1 MIYLF
6 LLIGILMLISITM
19 LMKELSFPQKLEAIS
34 LNKVVYENINNSVIQ
49 FGKTNVSS
57 LNYNS
62 TQMTNATSSTT
73 PQEIHKPLSPKSP
86 QEIEREK
93 QEIQKS
99 KANVT
104 VFTQRLRATS

>member
-1 MIYLF
+1 MLVTIT
-6 LLIGILMLISITM
+6 ILMN
-19 LMKELSFPQKLEAIS
+19 EFSFPQKLEAIS
-34 LNKVVYENINNSVIQ
+34 LNNVGYENINNTVIQ

-62 TQMTNATSSTT
+62 THMTNATSSST

-93 QEIQKS
+93 QEIQKR
-99 KANVT
+99 KTNIT
-104 VFTQRLRATS
+104 VFTQRLHATS

>member
-1 MIYLF
+1 
-6 LLIGILMLISITM
+6 MLVTITI

-49 FGKTNVSS
+49 FGKTNVS

-62 TQMTNATSSTT
+62 TQTTNATSSTT
-73 PQEIHKPLSPKSP
+73 PQEIHKPLSPKSL
-86 QEIEREK
+86 QEIEKEK

-99 KANVT
+99 KPNIT
-104 VFTQRLRATS
+104 VFTQRLHATS